1 VRRLTYVGR
10 SGLVVINRLWSRG
23 MFRPAGDLACPLVF
37 LDTETTGVH
46 RGRRPWEI
54 VIIRRTAHG
63 QSRLLLCV
71 DIDDLDLSYADPIG
85 LKISGF
91 HKRHPQARL
100 QPRYFPRVYRASQA
114 ATIVQQWTAGATIV
128 GVVPRFDTECLAD
141 MLARQHL
148 EPAWQ
153 PNLVDVI
160 ALAKAAV
167 TASGLQPETD
177 FTTLS
182 RQCGVKPPTPT
193 QRHTAL
199 ADARWAMRWYD
210 KLKSLGAADRG
221 SSDSG
226 GA

>member
-1 VRRLTYVGR
+1 MSELGGAPPGR
-10 SGLVVINRLWSRG
+10 PV
-23 MFRPAGDLACPLVF
+23 VF
-37 LDTETTGVH
+37 LDTETTGLH

-54 VIIRRTAHG
+54 AIIRRDEAG

-71 DIDDLDLSYADPIG
+71 DINDLDLSCADPIG

-91 HKRHPQARL
+91 HRRHPQARL
-100 QPRYFPRVYRASQA
+100 RPRYFPRVCRANEA

-128 GVVPRFDTECLAD
+128 GVVPKFDTECLAA
-141 MLARQHL
+141 MLARHDL
-148 EPAWQ
+148 EPSWQ

-167 TASGLQPETD
+167 KASGRQPEPD
-177 FTTLS
+177 FASLS
-182 RQCGVKPPTPT
+182 RQCGVKPPTPA

-210 KLKSLGAADRG
+210 KLAEF
-221 SSDSG
+221 
-226 GA
+226 